1 MIFAVLIAATVL
13 LVVFTLLPIWRYE
26 AWWVRSLDF
35 PRFQLSI
42 ILLIIIGFELVLLD
56 FSLLSSW
63 MIVMVAVALPDLPIV
78 VDCAVYT
85 IFPIRGEIRSHP

>member
-1 MIFAVLIAATVL
+1 MIFTFFIAATVL
-13 LVVFTLLPIWRYE
+13 LVIFTLLPIWRYQ

-42 ILLIIIGFELVLLD
+42 VLSIIIGFEWVLLD

-63 MIVMVAVALPDLPIV
+63 IVFMFALACL
-78 VDCAVYT
+78 VYQLWWIAPYT
-85 IFPIRGEIRSHP
+85 PFFPCRGEIRNHP